1 MENNSVLSDN
11 TAFINDR
18 DTIRNFISR
27 IRRVQYLANISGVSK
42 STVERAFKLQNFEEL
57 SGNTLIVW
65 ENAMKMYE
73 EFESLK
79 VRAKCVAAS
88 IRKTDK
94 VGGM

>member
-1 MENNSVLSDN
+1 MEKTSVLSDN

-42 STVERAFKLQNFEEL
+42 STVERAFKLQYFEEL

-73 EFESLK
+73 EFEALK
-79 VRAKCVAAS
+79 EKSKTVAAS
-88 IRKTDK
+88 IRQAESMDDT
-94 VGGM
+94 